1 MRLVER
7 VREAWSRGVSA
18 RTIAADLTRDG
29 VATNRNAV
37 IGIVHRHGF
46 ESPMSACNKPK
57 RPAGTPRP
65 RRARAKPVPVP
76 PPKPDWRGEIAL
88 PASEGDAI
96 KAFGKP
102 CRLWELVDGCRWPLG
117 DTREAAGVTFCNA
130 VQIKGLPYCRDPW
143 PPRLSGLCPSARVRR
158 LYPGDR
164 FPVAARFAADG
175 RLDARGAG
183 PLHDSARPKIR
194 TSDARLPG
202 SQTGIRAPR
211 MRAQAKNNHATPAN
225 MTSEKNTP

>member
-1 MRLVER
+1 MTLEAGEIAVKLAKKVVKSIWADMRLVER
-7 VREAWSRGVSA
+7 VREAWGRGVSA
-18 RTIAADLTRDG
+18 RAIAADLARDG
-29 VATNRNAV
+29 IPTNRNAV
-37 IGIVHRHGF
+37 IGIVHRHRF

-65 RRARAKPVPVP
+65 RRARAKPVPVLP

-130 VQIKGLPYCRDPW
+130 VQVGGLPYCATHT
-143 PPRLSGLCPSARVRR
+143 RLAYQP
-158 LYPGDR
+158 Y
-164 FPVAARFAADG
+164 
-175 RLDARGAG
+175 
-183 PLHDSARPKIR
+183 ARPSGYGAYSR
-194 TSDARLPG
+194 
-202 SQTGIRAPR
+202 
-211 MRAQAKNNHATPAN
+211 
-225 MTSEKNTP
+225 